1 MTRRSFTELLLLT
14 ILMPTTAIPDTCQGQ
29 LWRGARE
36 LRWVQLPGVLGV
48 AIGAIAIGTT
58 VMSTSITTIIL
69 TGTTTRTSARTLTAA
84 KLARATSGSTMRNT
98 GEMHPME
105 AGKRPI
111 STVARLADRVGHGL
125 VLEQELV
132 LGALPQALVIALAVL
147 PQELAIVLA

>member
-48 AIGAIAIGTT
+48 ATGAIGAIAIGTT

-132 LGALPQALVIALAVL
+132 LGALPQALVIALAV
-147 PQELAIVLA
+147 